1 MKGTEQFFDASFQ
14 RALKADGKVQKEIH
28 RGDIYFY
35 LKPDA
40 FGDEI
45 QTKKGRPCLIIS
57 NDGQN
62 TSLYDLVTVIPITSK
77 IKDCPN
83 AVLYR
88 GKLINGLILTQQIT
102 TISKDRLTD
111 YAEEVDDVTMRKVN
125 EALRAQLQLPVFA
138 TNKQLAK
145 AEREAAKQA
154 EEPAPAPAH
163 AEEDTSKIEELQT
176 EITAITSERDL
187 YKRLYDSLLDKLVG
201 KN

>member
-1 MKGTEQFFDASFQ
+1 MKGETNFFEASFQ
-14 RALKADGKVQKEIH
+14 RALRAEGKVQKEIH

-40 FGDEI
+40 VGDEI

-57 NDGQN
+57 NDSQN
-62 TSLYDLVTVIPITSK
+62 ASLYDLVTVLPITSK

-83 AVLYR
+83 SVMYR

-111 YAEEVDDVTMRKVN
+111 FAEEVDDVTMRKVH

-145 AEREAAKQA
+145 AEREAAKQ
-154 EEPAPAPAH
+154 EEEVKQLAPEP
-163 AEEDTSKIEELQT
+163 EKQSEPVDELKKEIVSLQT
-176 EITAITSERDL
+176 ERDL
-187 YKRLYDSLLDKLVG
+187 YKTMYDTLLDRIMTR
-201 KN
+201 